1 MEFYFTS
8 FNLGR
13 MWAESVLYLFSA
25 NFALLERPQ
34 KSDQGEIYSEYQYE
48 DKNHEKLLFYE

>member
-1 MEFYFTS
+1 MEVNFTF

-25 NFALLERPQ
+25 YFALLERPQ
-34 KSDQGEIYSEYQYE
+34 KSDQGEIYSKYQ
-48 DKNHEKLLFYE
+48 